1 VRELSHTDSLFW
13 CAASVGILRGGCILR
28 NMQRIIQFVAI
39 SALTLLSISAF
50 AQGNSSATLLVI
62 SKKDHTV
69 AIVDPATLKVGAR
82 VPVGDDPHEV
92 VASADGRTAWVSNY
106 GSGTLNTLSVIDLVN
121 GKALP
126 PVDLGL
132 LRGVHGMTFVGGKLW
147 FTAEGA
153 KVIGRYDPATG
164 KVDWMM
170 GTGQDRTHMIW
181 VSPDQ
186 QRIVTT
192 NVRSGTV
199 SLMERIAVPRG
210 TPPPNAPPQYQPPPD
225 DGKEWTETV
234 VKVGRNSEGFDLSP
248 DRKEIW
254 VANGGDG
261 TISVI
266 DYAAKKVVATLD
278 VNLKGANRLKFST
291 DGKRVLVS
299 TLEGKDLLVLDV
311 ATRKEIKRVPIG
323 AEAAGIEME
332 PNGKRAFVSATFG
345 SYVAVIDMETLT
357 VTGKINVGGFPDGTA
372 WAVLTK

>member
-1 VRELSHTDSLFW
+1 MHRFLQFF
-13 CAASVGILRGGCILR
+13 AASCLVLLPPVGL
-28 NMQRIIQFVAI
+28 
-39 SALTLLSISAF
+39 
-50 AQGNSSATLLVI
+50 AQGNSSASLLVL
-62 SKKDHTV
+62 SKKDHTL
-69 AIVDPATLKVGAR
+69 AIVDPATLKITAT

-121 GKALP
+121 AKALP

-132 LRGVHGMTFVGGKLW
+132 LRGVHGLTFVGGKLW

-153 KVIGRYDPATG
+153 KAIGRYDPATA
-164 KVDWMM
+164 KVDWIM

-181 VSPDQ
+181 VSADQ

-199 SLMERIAVPRG
+199 NLMERVPMPTG
-210 TPPPNAPPQYQPPPD
+210 TPPPNAPPQYKAPRG

-248 DRKEIW
+248 DEKEIW

-266 DYAAKKVVATLD
+266 DHAAKKVVATLN
-278 VNLKGANRLKFST
+278 VNLPGANRLKFT
-291 DGKRVLVS
+291 RDGKHVLVS
-299 TLEGKDLLVLDV
+299 TLDGKDLLVLDA
-311 ATRKEIKRVPIG
+311 ATRKEIKRVPLG

-332 PNGKRAFVSATFG
+332 PNSKRAFVSATFG
-345 SYVAVIDMETLT
+345 NYVAVIDLATLT
-357 VTGKINVGGFPDGTA
+357 VSGKIDLGFPDGTA
-372 WAVLTK
+372 WAILH